1 MGTSSLKINGSDE
14 FQEAYNNFKNK
25 YNSLDK
31 NSDLLKESQNIAKE
45 IYSNALKD
53 KYVKSETALGLL
65 KALNDFGLEYHFD
78 KDKLIEQNL
87 QGWIELGLKGK
98 DIDKRKK
105 YLIEFLEKINLNKK
119 KLKLPKKPKLDFKKG
134 DVVSCQDMDG
144 KFVIGFVLE
153 ERYDTNRLLYALF
166 NDSQI
171 RNIEYYFD
179 KEPIIV
185 GWVDGEEIKVTD
197 SLYKYAIKNFNRPLK
212 MYSDK
217 FKLIGHIEIKKN
229 NYNCAKG
236 IYIQYNYFYKN
247 ILSTLKEFSP
257 YKNYDVCRKDDGEI
271 VIQDNSYFVKIG
283 EWIHIIKPDY
293 KYLTLIPE

>member
-105 YLIEFLEKINLNKK
+105 I
-119 KLKLPKKPKLDFKKG
+119 
-134 DVVSCQDMDG
+134 
-144 KFVIGFVLE
+144 
-153 ERYDTNRLLYALF
+153 
-166 NDSQI
+166 
-171 RNIEYYFD
+171 
-179 KEPIIV
+179 
-185 GWVDGEEIKVTD
+185 
-197 SLYKYAIKNFNRPLK
+197 FNRI
-212 MYSDK
+212 S
-217 FKLIGHIEIKKN
+217 
-229 NYNCAKG
+229 
-236 IYIQYNYFYKN
+236 
-247 ILSTLKEFSP
+247 
-257 YKNYDVCRKDDGEI
+257 RKD
-271 VIQDNSYFVKIG
+271 
-283 EWIHIIKPDY
+283 
-293 KYLTLIPE
+293 